1 MKIKNIRYIAITVIL
16 TAGLAGCEMAG
27 ELLEDTRSVEL
38 GGAEVADVILD
49 IGVGELRIQGGARD
63 LMEGYFRYNID
74 HWKPEINYRISG
86 SRGILTVKQGKSHRM
101 TTGRK
106 KNKWDV
112 SLNDDVPISL
122 TVDHGV
128 GQGKIDLTGVTLKS
142 VDIDMGVGELTVDL
156 SGERKQNLDVVVDS
170 GIGSA
175 TLYLPQHIG
184 IRARIDPGIG
194 SIDARGFSK
203 RGGVYTNDAYGK
215 SDVTIDIEVDAG
227 IGSVE
232 LRLK

>member
-1 MKIKNIRYIAITVIL
+1 MKIKNVRYVTIIVL
-16 TAGLAGCEMAG
+16 LSVGLVGCEVAG
-27 ELLEDTRSVEL
+27 QLLEDTRTVEL
-38 GGAEVADVILD
+38 DGAEFADVKLD
-49 IGVGELRIQGGARD
+49 MGVGELRIQGGARD

-74 HWKPEINYRISG
+74 RWKPEINYRISG
-86 SRGILTVKQGKSHRM
+86 SRGILTVKQGKSNRM
-101 TTGRK
+101 AMGRK
-106 KNKWDV
+106 KNKWDI
-112 SLNDDVPISL
+112 SLNDDVPINL

-128 GQGKIDLTGVTLKS
+128 GQARIDLTGVTLRS

-156 SGERKQNLDVVVDS
+156 SGERKQSLDVVVDS

-175 TLYLPQHIG
+175 TLYLPEHIG
-184 IRARIDPGIG
+184 IRARIDRGIG

-203 RGGVYTNDAYGK
+203 RGDVYTNEAYGK

-227 IGSVE
+227 IGSVD

>member
-1 MKIKNIRYIAITVIL
+1 MKINNIRNITIIVIL
-16 TAGLAGCEMAG
+16 AIGLVGCEVAG

-38 GGAEVADVILD
+38 EGAEFADVKLD
-49 IGVGELRIQGGARD
+49 MGVGELRIQGGARG

-74 HWKPEINYRISG
+74 QWKPEINYRISG

-101 TTGRK
+101 TMGKK
-106 KNKWDV
+106 KNKWNV
-112 SLNDDVPISL
+112 SLNDDVPINL
-122 TVDHGV
+122 TIDHGV
-128 GQGKIDLTGVTLKS
+128 GQCKIDLTGVTLKS
-142 VDIDMGVGELTVDL
+142 VDIDMGIGELTVDI
-156 SGERKQNLDVVVDS
+156 SGERKQSLDVVVDS

-175 TLYLPQHIG
+175 TLYLPEHIG
-184 IRARIDPGIG
+184 IRARIDRGIG

-203 RGGVYTNDAYGK
+203 RGEVYTNDAYGK
-215 SDVTIDIEVDAG
+215 TDVSIDIEVDAG